1 MPTAAFSCGTTTGSG
16 IASPAW
22 APREKR
28 LDDRREVGAGVGEQP
43 VDAARLEQRQ
53 VGFGDGPDVLLG
65 RHGEGPD
72 GLDAPASIA
81 GDAAAAQTPARA
93 RTAARHRVQVDKACW
108 FVIFRRCPGCPRAR
122 GSTGCSCAARAASG
136 RAPSIKLLE
145 RFGTARRAY
154 EELPRLMREAGG
166 ERWRRCR
173 RDEAE
178 AELEALQ
185 ALGAQLIARTEP
197 EYPARLA
204 EIADPPPLLAVLGE
218 PALLAAPAVAI
229 VGARN
234 ASAHGRMLAK
244 TLGQELAEA
253 GLVVV
258 SGLARG
264 IDTAAHE
271 GALAAG
277 GATVAVIAS
286 GIDVAYPPDNAALMA
301 QIAASGAVVSERPL
315 GCGAA
320 GAPLSRAATAS
331 SPGLSLGVVVV
342 EAAPQS
348 GSLITARLAA
358 EQGREVMAVPGSPL
372 DPRHRGT
379 NQLLRDGA
387 TLVESAAD
395 VRAAL
400 GPLGSVPAPIRRPR
414 RRAPAAIRA
423 AIRCAPAP
431 APPPQPATCSA
442 GCRSGSA
449 SSRCWLTN

>member
-1 MPTAAFSCGTTTGSG
+1 MPRLSESERIDWLQLGRSG
-16 IASPAW
+16 
-22 APREKR
+22 
-28 LDDRREVGAGVGEQP
+28 GVGP
-43 VDAARLEQRQ
+43 
-53 VGFGDGPDVLLG
+53 
-65 RHGEGPD
+65 
-72 GLDAPASIA
+72 
-81 GDAAAAQTPARA
+81 
-93 RTAARHRVQVDKACW
+93 RTFD
-108 FVIFRRCPGCPRAR
+108 
-122 GSTGCSCAARAASG
+122 
-136 RAPSIKLLE
+136 KLLE

-154 EELPRLMREAGG
+154 EELPRLVLAAGG
-166 ERWRRCR
+166 ERGRRCR

-178 AELEALQ
+178 AELEALH
-185 ALGAQLIARTEP
+185 ALGAHLIARTEP
-197 EYPARLA
+197 EYPPRLA

-244 TLGQELAEA
+244 ALGQELAEA

-277 GATVAVIAS
+277 ATVAVIAS
-286 GIDVAYPPDNAALMA
+286 GIDVANPPDNAALMA
-301 QIAASGAVVSERPL
+301 QIAACGAVVSERPP
-315 GCGAA
+315 GAVPQA
-320 GAPLSRAATAS
+320 RHFPRRNRIIA
-331 SPGLSLGVVVV
+331 GLSLGVVVV

-387 TLVESAAD
+387 TLVENAAD

-400 GPLGSVPAPIRRPR
+400 GALDAIPVPIRRPS
-414 RRAPAAIRA
+414 RRAPAAS
-423 AIRCAPAP
+423 APVAVA
-431 APPPQPATCSA
+431 APPPGGLVGRLQERLGVEPLLVDELIRQCHATSSEVQQA
-442 GCRSGSA
+442 LLELELEGRIERHPGNRVSLA
-449 SSRCWLTN
+449 SF

>member
-1 MPTAAFSCGTTTGSG
+1 MAPLSESEKIDWLQLCRSG
-16 IASPAW
+16 
-22 APREKR
+22 
-28 LDDRREVGAGVGEQP
+28 GVGP
-43 VDAARLEQRQ
+43 
-53 VGFGDGPDVLLG
+53 
-65 RHGEGPD
+65 
-72 GLDAPASIA
+72 
-81 GDAAAAQTPARA
+81 
-93 RTAARHRVQVDKACW
+93 RTFH
-108 FVIFRRCPGCPRAR
+108 
-122 GSTGCSCAARAASG
+122 
-136 RAPSIKLLE
+136 KLLE

-154 EELPRLMREAGG
+154 EELPRLMREAGS
-166 ERWRRCR
+166 ERWQRCR
-173 RDEAE
+173 RDEAK

-185 ALGAQLIARTEP
+185 ALGAQLIARVEP
-197 EYPARLA
+197 DYPARLA
-204 EIADPPPLLAVLGE
+204 EIADPPPLLAVLGD

-244 TLGQELAEA
+244 TLGKELAEA

-277 GATVAVIAS
+277 ATVAVIAS
-286 GIDVAYPPDNAALMA
+286 GIDVAYPPDNEQLMA
-301 QIAASGAVVSERPL
+301 QIAASGAVVSERPP
-315 GCGAA
+315 GAVPQA
-320 GAPLSRAATAS
+320 RHFPRRNRIIA
-331 SPGLSLGVVVV
+331 GLSLGVVVV

-395 VRAAL
+395 IRAAL
-400 GPLGSVPAPIRRPR
+400 GALDAIQAPIRRPR
-414 RRAPAAIRA
+414 RSGLPPSPRPSGPPSTPVVVA
-423 AIRCAPAP
+423 
-431 APPPQPATCSA
+431 APPSGDLVGRLQERLGVEPLLVDELVRQCHATSSEVQQA
-442 GCRSGSA
+442 LLELELEGRIERHPGNRVSLA
-449 SSRCWLTN
+449 SFPPGHI

>member
-1 MPTAAFSCGTTTGSG
+1 MARLSDSEKIDWLQLCRSG
-16 IASPAW
+16 
-22 APREKR
+22 
-28 LDDRREVGAGVGEQP
+28 GVGP
-43 VDAARLEQRQ
+43 
-53 VGFGDGPDVLLG
+53 
-65 RHGEGPD
+65 
-72 GLDAPASIA
+72 
-81 GDAAAAQTPARA
+81 
-93 RTAARHRVQVDKACW
+93 RT
-108 FVIFRRCPGCPRAR
+108 FF
-122 GSTGCSCAARAASG
+122 
-136 RAPSIKLLE
+136 KLLE

-166 ERWRRCR
+166 DRWQRCR

-178 AELEALQ
+178 AELEALL
-185 ALGAQLIARTEP
+185 ALGAQLLARVEP
-197 EYPARLA
+197 EYPPHLA

-218 PALLAAPAVAI
+218 PALVAAPAVAI
-229 VGARN
+229 IGARN

-244 TLGQELAEA
+244 SLAKDLAEA

-277 GATVAVIAS
+277 AATVAVIAS
-286 GIDVAYPPDNAALMA
+286 GIDVPYPPDNEALMA
-301 QIAASGAVVSERPL
+301 EIAASGAVVSERPP
-315 GCGAA
+315 GAVPQARHFPRRNRIIA
-320 GAPLSRAATAS
+320 GLC
-331 SPGLSLGVVVV
+331 LGVVVV

-395 VRAAL
+395 IRAAL
-400 GPLGSVPAPIRRPR
+400 GGAFAVAATPIARPR
-414 RRAPAAIRA
+414 RRE
-423 AIRCAPAP
+423 
-431 APPPQPATCSA
+431 APPPVPRPKPVSAPPPPVGDLLGRLQERLGVEPLLVDELIRQCHATSA
-442 GCRSGSA
+442 EVQQALLELELEGRIERHPGNRVSLA
-449 SSRCWLTN
+449 SF